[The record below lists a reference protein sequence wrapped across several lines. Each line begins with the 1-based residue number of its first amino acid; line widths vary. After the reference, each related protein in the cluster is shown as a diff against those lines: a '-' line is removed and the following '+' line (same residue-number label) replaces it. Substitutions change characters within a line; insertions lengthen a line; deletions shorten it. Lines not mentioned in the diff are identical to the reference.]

1 MIDHQKDNYLYVNI
15 INAGSEKLR
24 STGTSPVKARSSPKV
39 SPLSPFGRSIKARK
53 DNRLPLSPMSPLS
66 PGIRRQ
72 QTGHAS
78 DSELT

>member
-1 MIDHQKDNYLYVNI
+1 MAKLRKSPSL
-15 INAGSEKLR
+15 GSSKLR
-24 STGTSPVKARSSPKV
+24 STGTSPVKARSSPKP

-53 DNRLPLSPMSPLS
+53 DNRLPLSPMSPLR